1 MTQEER
7 KAYDKAY
14 YQKHKEKLR
23 KYYQERKERHNEV
36 CREWNKRN
44 ATKKRSTQNYCSE
57 DLSKVENYTEAMKDN
72 LKGWQI
78 HHKLETRGFGYT
90 KKELIALDLY
100 YNRPASELVFL
111 RIRDHKRTHREFEPL
126 RIS

>member
-1 MTQEER
+1 MKCAANGTSETQ
-7 KAYDKAY
+7 
-14 YQKHKEKLR
+14 QKKEAHR
-23 KYYQERKERHNEV
+23 
-36 CREWNKRN
+36 
-44 ATKKRSTQNYCSE
+44 NYCSE

-111 RIRDHKRTHREFEPL
+111 RTRDHKRTHREFEPL